1 MENVEITRLSGQFL
15 IAVPDMTDP
24 RFEKAVIYICSHDS
38 SGAMGLI
45 INKPKGDLIMSD
57 LLDDIGIPGSVKVA
71 DNPVLEGGPVDI
83 DRGFVLHTADYFKPD
98 NSLRLS
104 ETLALSS
111 TKDVLEALTSDT
123 APDQAVLAVG
133 YSGWGPGQ
141 LEQEIQ
147 HNVWMIVPASE
158 KMIFDTELNTKWR
171 RALATLGITP
181 EMLSSGGRA

>member
-1 MENVEITRLSGQFL
+1 MSDAEITRLTGQFL
-15 IAVPDMTDP
+15 IALPDMADP

-45 INKPKGDLIMSD
+45 INKSKGPLILSD
-57 LLDDIGIPGSVKVA
+57 MLEQIGIEGSVSVA
-71 DNPVLEGGPVDI
+71 DSPVLDGGPVDI

-98 NSLRLS
+98 SSLRLS

-111 TKDVLEALTSDT
+111 TKDVLESLISEE

-141 LEQEIQ
+141 LESEIQ
-147 HNVWMIVPASE
+147 QNAWMIVPASE
-158 KMIFDTELNTKWR
+158 KMIFDTNLDTKWK
-171 RALATLGITP
+171 RALGQLGITP
-181 EMLSSGGRA
+181 EMLSTGGNA